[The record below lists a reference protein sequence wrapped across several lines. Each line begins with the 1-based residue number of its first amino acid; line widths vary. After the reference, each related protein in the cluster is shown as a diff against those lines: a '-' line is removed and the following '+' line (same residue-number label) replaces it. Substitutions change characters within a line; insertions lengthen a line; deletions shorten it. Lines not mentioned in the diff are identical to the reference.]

1 VGLLRNNGVVKIVAA
16 VHPSTSDVDA
26 PSQRTPAPVAHEPLH
41 DVAGRDRVAASLLN
55 EGPAT
60 ASLLATRLGISAT
73 AVRRHLD
80 NLVVHGW
87 VQATERPP
95 YGPSPTRGR
104 GRPARTFAL
113 TAVGRSQFP
122 AEYDA
127 LAVDALAFVE
137 QVGGVDAV
145 AAFAESRGAALEVR
159 LRAILGNDWQ
169 SASDIEQV
177 RAFAAALG
185 ELGFATSVDP
195 APAGVQV
202 CQHHCPVAHVAGQY
216 PQLCEAETEAF
227 ARLLGR
233 HVQRL
238 ATIANGDGVCTTV
251 IPVSTSASPMDR
263 PTTERTS
270 A

>member
-1 VGLLRNNGVVKIVAA
+1 MKIAAARRPEPPSPAQVTHDLGQDGL
-16 VHPSTSDVDA
+16 
-26 PSQRTPAPVAHEPLH
+26 
-41 DVAGRDRVAASLLN
+41 GRDRVAASLLN

-80 NLVVHGW
+80 SLVADNLV
-87 VQATERPP
+87 QASDRPP
-95 YGPSPTRGR
+95 YGPQPARGR

-113 TAVGRSQFP
+113 TAEGRSLFP

-127 LAVDALAFVE
+127 LASDALAFVE
-137 QVGGVDAV
+137 AVGGPDAV
-145 AAFAESRGAALEVR
+145 TAFADSRGAALETR
-159 LRAILGNDWQ
+159 LRGLLGESWQ
-169 SASDIEQV
+169 NASETEQV
-177 RAFAAALG
+177 LAFSAALG
-185 ELGFATSVDP
+185 QLGFATSVDP

-238 ATIANGDGVCTTV
+238 ATIAHGDGVCTTV
-251 IPVSTSASPMDR
+251 IPISPMDS